1 MPFQAGRPGTRAE
14 ARRPPSARRTLV
26 ALLVLTG
33 ATFAAGWAQKL
44 PCRTEG
50 YGPANHIAYT
60 RMCYSD
66 VHVAW
71 TSERLDEGKLPY
83 RDHPVEYPVLM
94 GALMALAAVGAHS
107 AAQFFDHTSL
117 LLLVAA
123 LAVTATTAKLVG
135 PDRARDAAMVAV
147 APGMILH
154 GTVNWDLAAA
164 ALAGAALLAWARRRP
179 GLAGVALGVGGAVK
193 LYPLLLLLPLLVLCL
208 RRRQVRAWG
217 QAFVAAAATW
227 IACNGLV
234 FAMAGSFSWAENQ
247 PARNAVLRFFL
258 FNRDRPADWDSVWF
272 VTQEVMKRVTGDAGW
287 AFSVPTVNLLS
298 ALSLILGMAAL
309 ALLLWR
315 SPSVPQVGQAVFL
328 AVAVFLLTGKVFS
341 PQFTIWLIPLAVMAR
356 VRWLPFLGW
365 QALEVGLTITRFLY
379 FDRLAGS
386 GGGLPAG
393 VFTAAVVARDLALL
407 ALMAEVVRDIRQ
419 PIGDGAGSQDDP
431 DPAAGVLASTAA
443 AP

>member
-1 MPFQAGRPGTRAE
+1 
-14 ARRPPSARRTLV
+14 
-26 ALLVLTG
+26 
-33 ATFAAGWAQKL
+33 
-44 PCRTEG
+44 
-50 YGPANHIAYT
+50 
-60 RMCYSD
+60 
-66 VHVAW
+66 
-71 TSERLDEGKLPY
+71 
-83 RDHPVEYPVLM
+83 
-94 GALMALAAVGAHS
+94 
-107 AAQFFDHTSL
+107 
-117 LLLVAA
+117 
-123 LAVTATTAKLVG
+123 VTATTAKLLG

-217 QAFVAAAATW
+217 RAFVAAAAAW

-234 FAMAGSFSWAENQ
+234 FAMAGSFSGAENQ

-328 AVAVFLLTGKVFS
+328 AVAVFLLTSKVFS

-365 QALEVGLTITRFLY
+365 QALEVGLTTTRFLY

-393 VFTAAVVARDLALL
+393 VFTAAVAARDLALL
-407 ALMAEVVRDIRQ
+407 ALMAKVVRDIRQ
-419 PIGDGAGSQDDP
+419 PIGDRAGSQDDP

>member
-1 MPFQAGRPGTRAE
+1 MRPE
-14 ARRPPSARRTLV
+14 ARRPAPARRTLV

-33 ATFAAGWAQKL
+33 AAFAIGWTQKL

-50 YGPANHIAYT
+50 YGPGNHLAYT

-83 RDHPVEYPVLM
+83 RDHPVEYPVLL
-94 GALMALAAVGAHS
+94 GAMMALAAVGAHS
-107 AAQFFDHTSL
+107 AAQFFDHTSV

-123 LAVTATTAKLVG
+123 LTVSATTAKLVG
-135 PDRARDAAMVAV
+135 PERARAAAMVAV

-179 GLAGVALGVGGAVK
+179 GLAGVALGLGGALK
-193 LYPLLLLLPLLVLCL
+193 LYPLLFLLPLLVLCL

-217 QAFVAAAATW
+217 RAFVGAAATW

-234 FAMAGSFSWAENQ
+234 FAVAGSFSWAENQ

-258 FNRDRPADWDSVWF
+258 LSRDRPADWDSVWF
-272 VTQEVMKRVTGDAGW
+272 VLQEVMKRVTDDPAW
-287 AFSVPTVNLLS
+287 AFSVPAVNLLS
-298 ALSLILGMAAL
+298 AMALIVAMAAL
-309 ALLLWR
+309 AMLLWR

-328 AVAVFLLTGKVFS
+328 AVAVFLLTSKVFS

-365 QALEVGLTITRFLY
+365 QVVEVGFTMARFLY
-379 FDRLAGS
+379 FDGLVGS

-393 VFTAAVVARDLALL
+393 VFVSAVVARDLALL
-407 ALMAEVVRDIRQ
+407 ALMYTVVRDIRQ
-419 PIGDGAGSQDDP
+419 RPGDRAGSKDDAA

-443 AP
+443 PVPA